1 MHAFMSGLP
10 QAAQKRAPAA
20 FSDPHARQ
28 AATGRVYG
36 RVRSATM
43 DVSRLVREPARL
55 RIRFF
60 SSPSDAAQRA
70 RRPTDVVLVFV
81 SLITIGLALL
91 VDEGTSA
98 FEAAITSFVT
108 ALPGLLGWFWEIC
121 DVLLGVWALTLV
133 GAASF
138 ARGRRSLLRDQL
150 LAVALAAVA
159 GALLIRGG
167 VGLLDGLTAS
177 GPPPI
182 FPGIRLAF
190 AAAVIATTSPHLG
203 RPLRRIG
210 RWLVPLASLSAIALG
225 VASPIGVITG
235 LAIGYG
241 SAALVH
247 LVFGSPGGRPTP
259 EEVKTALVDLGIET
273 TSVQDGALAPR
284 GVAVMDA
291 SASDG
296 RSLLVKVYGRDA
308 WDGQLLNST
317 WSYLWYRDEAQSL
330 TLSRLQQVEHEAFL
344 TLLAERA
351 GVPVLPVVAAGAAE
365 EDAILVVET
374 RGRFVAEV
382 DSGEV
387 SDAFVEELWGSVAR
401 LHEAGIA
408 HGSLDD
414 RHLVLLTDGSA
425 AIGGFDGANAAAT
438 PAQVG
443 ADRAQLLVTTAL
455 RVGDDRAVSAAVN
468 AIGPSPLAEALPFI
482 QSAALTRTTRR
493 SLKHADTELD
503 ALRERAAAAA
513 GAEQAKL
520 EPLRRVTWGSLL
532 VIGLLLFGAFAIVSA
547 FSSVGIDTL
556 TSELS
561 NAQAGWIWLALLV
574 SPLVQVAEAFSTIGA
589 CPRPLRLGPV
599 IGLQFAI
606 RFIALAV
613 PSSAARVALNVRFFQ
628 RAGLATSPSI
638 AVGLVD
644 SVAGFVVQVLLLV
657 VIWLAGLASLQLST
671 SGLSLDISSQVIVA
685 VVILVVVGLAVAVFV
700 PRVRRVIAP
709 RLAEAGE
716 AIRVLRSP
724 TKVFELFAGNLVAQV
739 ILAVVLGICLRAFGQ
754 HASLAELILI
764 NTLASLLAGVL
775 PIPGGIGVMEA
786 AISGGLV
793 AVGIP
798 ESAAVAAAIT
808 FRLVTFYL
816 PPIWGVVAMRILRRR
831 AYI

>member
-1 MHAFMSGLP
+1 MSGLP
-10 QAAQKRAPAA
+10 HVAQKRAPAA
-20 FSDPHARQ
+20 FSEPHARQ
-28 AATGRVYG
+28 AATGGVYG

-43 DVSRLVREPARL
+43 DVSGPVREPTRL

-60 SSPSDAAQRA
+60 SSPSDSARA
-70 RRPTDVVLVFV
+70 RRPTDLVILFV

-91 VDEGTSA
+91 FDEGTSA

-108 ALPGLLGWFWEIC
+108 ALPGLLGWFWESC
-121 DVLLGVWALTLV
+121 DALMSVWAVVLV
-133 GAASF
+133 GAALF
-138 ARGRRSLLRDQL
+138 AHGRRSLFRDQL
-150 LAVALAAVA
+150 LAVALAAAAV
-159 GALLIRGG
+159 ALLIRNGAS
-167 VGLLDGLTAS
+167 LLDGMTAS

-182 FPGIRLAF
+182 FPGVRLAL

-203 RPLRRIG
+203 RPVRRIG
-210 RWLVPLASLSAIALG
+210 RWLVPLASLSAVALG

-241 SAALVH
+241 AAALVH

-259 EEVKTALVDLGIET
+259 EEVVAALLDLGIET
-273 TSVQDGALAPR
+273 SAVQDGALGAR
-284 GVAVMDA
+284 GVAVMEA
-291 SASDG
+291 SALDG
-296 RSLLVKVYGRDA
+296 RSLQIKVYGRDA

-317 WSYLWYRDEAQSL
+317 WSYLWYRDEAPSL

-365 EDAILVVET
+365 EDAILVVHS
-374 RGRFVAEV
+374 RGRLLAQV
-382 DSGEV
+382 DPTEV
-387 SDAFVEELWGSVAR
+387 SDVLVEDLWRSVVR
-401 LHEAGIA
+401 MHEAGIA

-414 RHLVLLTDGSA
+414 RHLVVLTDGTG
-425 AIGGFDGANAAAT
+425 AIAGFGGANAVAT
-438 PAQVG
+438 QAQIV

-455 RVGDDRAVSAAVN
+455 GVGDDRAVSGAID
-468 AIGPSPLAEALPFI
+468 AIGPGPLAEALPFI

-493 SLKHADTELD
+493 SLKHADIELD
-503 ALRERAAAAA
+503 TLRERVAAAT
-513 GAEQAKL
+513 GSEQPKL

-532 VIGLLLFGAFAIVSA
+532 VVGLLLFGAAAIVSA
-547 FSSVGIDTL
+547 FSNVGISTL

-561 NAQAGWIWLALLV
+561 NADSGWIWLALLV

-628 RAGLATSPSI
+628 RAGLATSPAV

-644 SVAGFVVQVLLLV
+644 SVAGFVVQVFLLL

-671 SGLSLDISSQVIVA
+671 SGVSVDISSQV
-685 VVILVVVGLAVAVFV
+685 VVGIVIVCVVGVAAMVFV
-700 PRVRRVIAP
+700 PRVRRVIVP

-739 ILAVVLGICLRAFGQ
+739 ILAIVLGTCLRAFGQ
-754 HASLAELILI
+754 HASLAELILV

-786 AISGGLV
+786 VISGGLV

-798 ESAAVAAAIT
+798 EGAAVAAAIT
-808 FRLVTFYL
+808 YRLVTFYL
-816 PPIWGVVAMRILRRR
+816 PPIWGVFAMRILRRR

>member
-1 MHAFMSGLP
+1 
-10 QAAQKRAPAA
+10 
-20 FSDPHARQ
+20 
-28 AATGRVYG
+28 
-36 RVRSATM
+36 
-43 DVSRLVREPARL
+43 
-55 RIRFF
+55 
-60 SSPSDAAQRA
+60 
-70 RRPTDVVLVFV
+70 VFV

-513 GAEQAKL
+513 GAEQPKL

>member
-1 MHAFMSGLP
+1 VTHAVMSGLP
-10 QAAQKRAPAA
+10 HVAQKRAPAA
-20 FSDPHARQ
+20 FSEPHARQ
-28 AATGRVYG
+28 AATGGVYG

-43 DVSRLVREPARL
+43 DVSKLVREPTRL

-60 SSPSDAAQRA
+60 SSPSDSARA
-70 RRPTDVVLVFV
+70 RRPTDLVLVFA

-98 FEAAITSFVT
+98 FEAALTSFVS
-108 ALPGLLGWFWEIC
+108 ALPGLLGWFWESC
-121 DVLLGVWALTLV
+121 DALVGVWAIVLV
-133 GAASF
+133 GAALF
-138 ARGRRSLLRDQL
+138 AHGRRSLFRDQL
-150 LAVALAAVA
+150 LAVALAAAA
-159 GALLIRGG
+159 GALLIRNGAS
-167 VGLLDGLTAS
+167 LLDGMTAS

-182 FPGIRLAF
+182 FPGIRLAL

-203 RPLRRIG
+203 RPVRRIG

-235 LAIGYG
+235 LAIGYC

-259 EEVKTALVDLGIET
+259 QEVVAALLDLGIET
-273 TSVQDGALAPR
+273 NAVQDGALGAR
-284 GVAVMDA
+284 GVAVMEA
-291 SASDG
+291 SALDG
-296 RSLLVKVYGRDA
+296 RSLQIKVYGRDA

-317 WSYLWYRDEAQSL
+317 WSYLWYRDEAPSL

-351 GVPVLPVVAAGAAE
+351 GVPVLPVVAAGTAE

-374 RGRFVAEV
+374 RGNVAEV
-382 DSGEV
+382 GAAEV
-387 SDAFVEELWGSVAR
+387 SDVLVGDLWRSVAR
-401 LHEAGIA
+401 MHEAGIA
-408 HGSLDD
+408 HGSLDAL
-414 RHLVLLTDGSA
+414 HLSVLADATG
-425 AIGGFDGANAAAT
+425 AIGGFGGANAAAT
-438 PAQVG
+438 PAQIG

-455 RVGDDRAVSAAVN
+455 LVGDDRAVSAAID
-468 AIGPSPLAEALPFI
+468 AIGPAPLAEALPFI

-493 SLKHADTELD
+493 ALKRADTELD
-503 ALRERAAAAA
+503 ALRERVADAT
-513 GAEQAKL
+513 GAEQPKL
-520 EPLRRVTWGSLL
+520 EPLRRVTWGSLF
-532 VIGLLLFGAFAIVSA
+532 VVALLLFGAFAIVSA

-561 NAQAGWIWLALLV
+561 NADSVWIWVALLV

-613 PSSAARVALNVRFFQ
+613 PSSAARIALNVRFFQ
-628 RAGLATSPSI
+628 RAGLATSPAI

-644 SVAGFVVQVLLLV
+644 SVAGFVVQVLLLL
-657 VIWLAGLASLQLST
+657 VIWLAGLASLQIST
-671 SGLSLDISSQVIVA
+671 SGLSIDISSQLIVA
-685 VVILVVVGLAVAVFV
+685 VVILVVVGVAVAVFV

-716 AIRVLRSP
+716 AIRVLRTP

-754 HASLAELILI
+754 HASLAELILV

-798 ESAAVAAAIT
+798 ESAAVATAIA

>member
-1 MHAFMSGLP
+1 
-10 QAAQKRAPAA
+10 
-20 FSDPHARQ
+20 
-28 AATGRVYG
+28 
-36 RVRSATM
+36 
-43 DVSRLVREPARL
+43 
-55 RIRFF
+55 
-60 SSPSDAAQRA
+60 
-70 RRPTDVVLVFV
+70 VFV

-133 GAASF
+133 GAALF

-159 GALLIRGG
+159 GTLLIRGG
-167 VGLLDGLTAS
+167 AGLLDGLTAS

-182 FPGIRLAF
+182 FPDIRLAF
-190 AAAVIATTSPHLG
+190 AAAAIATTSPHLG

-259 EEVKTALVDLGIET
+259 EDVKTALVDLGIET
-273 TSVQDGALAPR
+273 TSVQDGALAAR

-317 WSYLWYRDEAQSL
+317 WSYLWYRDEAPSL

-382 DSGEV
+382 DSSEV
-387 SDAFVEELWGSVAR
+387 SDAFVEDLWGSVAR

-414 RHLVLLTDGSA
+414 RHLVLLNDGSG

-455 RVGDDRAVSAAVN
+455 RVGDDRAVSAAVD

-513 GAEQAKL
+513 GAEQPKL

-532 VIGLLLFGAFAIVSA
+532 LVGLLLFGAFAIVSA

-561 NAQAGWIWLALLV
+561 NADAGWIWLALLV

-657 VIWLAGLASLQLST
+657 VIWLAGLASLQIPT

-798 ESAAVAAAIT
+798 EGAAVATAIT

>member
-1 MHAFMSGLP
+1 MAHAVMSGLP
-10 QAAQKRAPAA
+10 HVAQKRAPAA
-20 FSDPHARQ
+20 FSEPHARQ
-28 AATGRVYG
+28 AATGGVYG

-43 DVSRLVREPARL
+43 DVSRLVREPTGL

-60 SSPSDAAQRA
+60 SSPSDSARA
-70 RRPTDVVLVFV
+70 RRPTDLVLVFV
-81 SLITIGLALL
+81 SLITIGSALL
-91 VDEGTSA
+91 LDEGTSA

-108 ALPGLLGWFWEIC
+108 ALPGLLGWFWESC
-121 DVLLGVWALTLV
+121 DALVGVWAIVLV
-133 GAASF
+133 GAALF
-138 ARGRRSLLRDQL
+138 AHGRRSLLRDQL
-150 LAVALAAVA
+150 LAVALAAAA
-159 GALLIRGG
+159 GALLIRNGAS
-167 VGLLDGLTAS
+167 LLDGMTAS

-182 FPGIRLAF
+182 FPGVRLAL

-203 RPLRRIG
+203 RPVRRIG

-259 EEVKTALVDLGIET
+259 QEVVAALLDLGIET
-273 TSVQDGALAPR
+273 NAVQDGALGAR
-284 GVAVMDA
+284 GVAVMEA
-291 SASDG
+291 SALDG
-296 RSLLVKVYGRDA
+296 RHLQIKVYGRDA

-317 WSYLWYRDEAQSL
+317 WSYLWYRDEAPSL

-351 GVPVLPVVAAGAAE
+351 GVPVLPVVAAGTAE

-374 RGRFVAEV
+374 RGRNVAEV
-382 DSGEV
+382 GAAEV
-387 SDAFVEELWGSVAR
+387 SDVLVGDLWRSVAR
-401 LHEAGIA
+401 MHEAGIA
-408 HGSLDD
+408 HGSLDAL
-414 RHLVLLTDGSA
+414 HLSVLADATG
-425 AIGGFDGANAAAT
+425 AIGGFGGANAAAT
-438 PAQVG
+438 PAQIG

-455 RVGDDRAVSAAVN
+455 LVGDDRAVSAAID
-468 AIGPSPLAEALPFI
+468 AIGPAPLAEALPFI
-482 QSAALTRTTRR
+482 QSAALTRITRR
-493 SLKHADTELD
+493 ALKHADTELD
-503 ALRERAAAAA
+503 ALRERVADAT
-513 GAEQAKL
+513 GAEQPKL
-520 EPLRRVTWGSLL
+520 EPLRRVTWGSLF
-532 VIGLLLFGAFAIVSA
+532 VVGLLLFGAFAIVSA

-561 NAQAGWIWLALLV
+561 NADSAWIWVALLV

-613 PSSAARVALNVRFFQ
+613 PSSAARIALNVRFFQ
-628 RAGLATSPSI
+628 RAGLATSPAI

-644 SVAGFVVQVLLLV
+644 SVAGFVVQVLLLL
-657 VIWLAGLASLQLST
+657 VIWLAGLASLQIST
-671 SGLSLDISSQVIVA
+671 SGLSIDISSQLIVA
-685 VVILVVVGLAVAVFV
+685 VVILVVVGIAVAVFV
-700 PRVRRVIAP
+700 PRVRRLIAP

-716 AIRVLRSP
+716 AIRVLRTP

-754 HASLAELILI
+754 HASLAELILV

-798 ESAAVAAAIT
+798 ESAAVATAIA

>member
-1 MHAFMSGLP
+1 MRHAVIIALP
-10 QAAQKRAPAA
+10 HVAQKRAPAA
-20 FSDPHARQ
+20 FSEPHARQ
-28 AATGRVYG
+28 AATGGVYG
-36 RVRSATM
+36 RVGSATM
-43 DVSRLVREPARL
+43 GVTRLVREPARL

-60 SSPSDAAQRA
+60 SSASDSARA
-70 RRPTDVVLVFV
+70 RRPTDVVLAVLSIV
-81 SLITIGLALL
+81 TIGLASL
-91 VDEGTSA
+91 VNEGTSA
-98 FEAAITSFVT
+98 FETALTSFVM
-108 ALPGLLGWFWEIC
+108 ALPGLLGWFWETC
-121 DVLLGVWALTLV
+121 DVSLSAWAVVLV
-133 GAASF
+133 GAALF
-138 ARGRRSLLRDQL
+138 AHGRRSLVRDQVF
-150 LAVALAAVA
+150 AVALAAA
-159 GALLIRGG
+159 TGELLIRGG
-167 VGLLDGLTAS
+167 ASFMDGLTAS
-177 GPPPI
+177 APPPI
-182 FPGIRLAF
+182 FPGVRLAL

-203 RPLRRIG
+203 RPVRRIG

-235 LAIGYG
+235 VAIGYG
-241 SAALVH
+241 AAAIVH
-247 LVFGSPGGRPTP
+247 LVFGSPGGRPTHQ
-259 EEVKTALVDLGIET
+259 EVVEALIDLGIET
-273 TSVQDGALAPR
+273 NGVEDGALGAR
-284 GVAVMDA
+284 GVAVMAA
-291 SASDG
+291 STPDG
-296 RSLLVKVYGRDA
+296 RSLVVKVYGRDA
-308 WDGQLLNST
+308 WDGQLLNSM
-317 WSYLWYRDEAQSL
+317 WSYLWYRDEAPRL

-365 EDAILVVET
+365 DDAILVVET
-374 RGRFVAEV
+374 RGRFLAEV
-382 DSGEV
+382 GAGDV
-387 SDAFVEELWGSVAR
+387 SDVFVADLWRSVAR
-401 LHEAGIA
+401 LHEAAIA

-414 RHLVLLTDGSA
+414 RHLALLADGRG

-438 PAQVG
+438 PAQIA

-455 RVGDDRAVSAAVN
+455 RIGDDRAVAAAVD
-468 AIGPSPLAEALPFI
+468 AIDPSAVAEALPFI
-482 QSAALTRTTRR
+482 QSAALTRTTRQA
-493 SLKHADTELD
+493 LKHADTELD
-503 ALRERAAAAA
+503 ALRERVADAT
-513 GAEQAKL
+513 GAEQPKL

-532 VIGLLLFGAFAIVSA
+532 LVGLLLFGAAAIVSA
-547 FSSVGIDTL
+547 FSSVGISTL

-561 NAQAGWIWLALLV
+561 NADSGWIWVALLV

-613 PSSAARVALNVRFFQ
+613 PSSAARIALNVRFFE
-628 RAGLATSPSI
+628 RAGLATSPAI

-644 SVAGFVVQVLLLV
+644 SIAGFVIQVLLLL
-657 VIWLAGLASLQLST
+657 VIWLAGLASLQIST
-671 SGLSLDISSQVIVA
+671 NGLSIDISSQLIVA
-685 VVILVVVGLAVAVFV
+685 VVILIVVGLAVAVFV
-700 PRVRRVIAP
+700 PRVRRLIAP

-716 AIRVLRSP
+716 ALRVLRTP

-754 HASLAELILI
+754 HASLAELILV

-798 ESAAVAAAIT
+798 EGAAVATAIA

-816 PPIWGVVAMRILRRR
+816 PPIWGVMAMRILRRR